1 MRGPLVVTL
10 SLWSVLT
17 TAASAMADSAS
28 EPPLE
33 AVRPTVDEPLY
44 PPPSASW
51 KVVALGLGTSAVAYG
66 AAAGLSYAY
75 PDAPGAHDLRIPFAG
90 PWLAIAHNGC
100 GGEPDCSQAMI
111 VFRTVITERRKGEE
125 PVLPADARHHRY
137 ARCGCRLRGTV
148 LKRVGRR
155 SRAGICTPSTKLGR
169 RRSFDEARILSR
181 MRVVGEALRQRPC
194 LIGSSTITAQAQHDK
209 PSAFLSRISAHEVST
224 TVSKPRTPA
233 HPHRGGS
240 TATRPADPTTHS
252 RSAGGER

>member
-100 GGEPDCSQAMI
+100 AGEPDCSQAMV
-111 VFRTVITERRKGEE
+111 VFRTVITAIDGLAQAGGVAVALEGLFMRTQQPR
-125 PVLPADARHHRY
+125 PASALPAASPPPSPPPSDGKEKNLFY
-137 ARCGCRLRGTV
+137 LPMPVTIGMRG
-148 LKRVGRR
+148 VGVGF
-155 SRAGICTPSTKLGR
+155 AGR
-169 RRSFDEARILSR
+169 F
-181 MRVVGEALRQRPC
+181 
-194 LIGSSTITAQAQHDK
+194 
-209 PSAFLSRISAHEVST
+209 
-224 TVSKPRTPA
+224 
-233 HPHRGGS
+233 
-240 TATRPADPTTHS
+240 
-252 RSAGGER
+252 